1 MLPLLLAANKTGAI
15 LAGVGCI
22 RKRGG
27 VVQSTA
33 AHIIAAVASA
43 LTTPGL
49 DEVTVMWLLLV
60 QKMYRGEA
68 FTLSA
73 AVAAELAAFYLDF
86 DSTCAPGKGLVA
98 GVDNLIGSS

>member
-1 MLPLLLAANKTGAI
+1 M

-49 DEVTVMWLLLV
+49 DEVTVMWLL
-60 QKMYRGEA
+60 
-68 FTLSA
+68 
-73 AVAAELAAFYLDF
+73 AAELAAFYLDF

-98 GVDNLIGSS
+98 GVGNLIGSS